1 MMKTIAVLGVVSTI
15 FAASATPTLARTVH
29 HRANSAYAAAPFLL
43 MHKSSGFRHDRG
55 WGRQAPRAPIR
66 PNVSWDRYGMRWDGG
81 S

>member
-29 HRANSAYAAAPFLL
+29 HRADSAYAAAPFL
-43 MHKSSGFRHDRG
+43 MQEPNGFRHNRG
-55 WGRQAPRAPIR
+55 WGRQAPRATVR
-66 PNVSWDRYGMRWDGG
+66 PSVSWDRYGMRWDGG